1 MVKRSITLALIALFV
16 LAAQTDS
23 IKRKR
28 AQLREGPGAWFQVI
42 AELNEG
48 ASLEILEAT
57 EDGWLKVKTGNL
69 DGYVSQRVVEG
80 VAPTQDIFT
89 QMGQQAAMTQV
100 AQSGVSAAVKGFAE
114 KFAKR
119 LKGDPVFLTEL
130 YQYNLNAREFNTFKN
145 TTYQEVN
152 LRKIQRKI
160 KLPKLKKAPQFS
172 FSEEGM
178 GQAIAAKIASQGLY
192 RNKRVQDYVN
202 DVGQLVV
209 AASDAYDVS
218 FKFFILDLETVNAY
232 ACPGGIIFVTR
243 GALERMESEAELACF
258 LGHEIAHVTKK
269 HGMKE
274 IEERKEM
281 ITADNVFMDMDA
293 TADPGIAAVSQDL
306 DDMALESYE
315 TIFSGRLK
323 GYETEADQ
331 MGLRYAARAAYNP
344 QAVLGFLDR
353 LNKGPELSNN
363 EHYTKSENL
372 IRVGKI
378 KSFLNGEKWPSKE
391 FLSDNAS
398 RFLGFRKLIR

>member
-1 MVKRSITLALIALFV
+1 
-16 LAAQTDS
+16 
-23 IKRKR
+23 
-28 AQLREGPGAWFQVI
+28 
-42 AELNEG
+42 
-48 ASLEILEAT
+48 
-57 EDGWLKVKTGNL
+57 
-69 DGYVSQRVVEG
+69 
-80 VAPTQDIFT
+80 
-89 QMGQQAAMTQV
+89 
-100 AQSGVSAAVKGFAE
+100 
-114 KFAKR
+114 
-119 LKGDPVFLTEL
+119 
-130 YQYNLNAREFNTFKN
+130 
-145 TTYQEVN
+145 
-152 LRKIQRKI
+152 
-160 KLPKLKKAPQFS
+160 
-172 FSEEGM
+172 M

-202 DVGQLVV
+202 YVGQLVV

-258 LGHEIAHVTKK
+258 LGHEIAHMTKK

-344 QAVLGFLDR
+344 HAVLGFLDR